1 MFLNYFNTVKR
12 KTKNTLI
19 ILLLV
24 TISGCSSTKDKFE
37 KDLPSLPS
45 DWSTSYQSLKNIDAW
60 VETFKDKELKNIII
74 EAIEKSLTNFR
85 NPYKSA
91 EPGVKDKTKITN
103 NDDVGYVYVEGN
115 AREVYINS
123 CFQIDCSNSSNQLNV
138 ILKW

>member
-37 KDLPSLPS
+37 KDLPPLPS

-74 EAIEKSLTNFR
+74 EAIENNRNLRVASNRLDIARASSRASIAPLLPSISVSLS
-85 NPYKSA
+85 K
-91 EPGVKDKTKITN
+91 
-103 NDDVGYVYVEGN
+103 
-115 AREVYINS
+115 
-123 CFQIDCSNSSNQLNV
+123 NQLSTTIEANGD
-138 ILKW
+138 IDRLYSYKDS

>member
-37 KDLPSLPS
+37 KDLPPLPS

-74 EAIEKSLTNFR
+74 EAI
-85 NPYKSA
+85 
-91 EPGVKDKTKITN
+91 
-103 NDDVGYVYVEGN
+103 
-115 AREVYINS
+115 
-123 CFQIDCSNSSNQLNV
+123 
-138 ILKW
+138 